1 MTEQKVYLLP
11 ENLDQ
16 LSNLGMGFV
25 IVLTF
30 FNTFALSLVDKV
42 TSGTQRFVSVTG
54 NFFAQVAEKNNTLDL
69 VKMRLMLKL
78 VKRISRNLQKLL
90 KYFDSTSILTSFLL
104 LPTGVFPIIFT
115 LDLNKLLL
123 PEKMTVII

>member
-16 LSNLGMGFV
+16 LSNPGMGFV

-42 TSGTQRFVSVTG
+42 TTGTQRFVSVIG

-69 VKMRLMLKL
+69 VKRRLMLKL

-90 KYFDSTSILTSFLL
+90 KYFDSTSILTSLLL

>member
-16 LSNLGMGFV
+16 LSNPGMGFV

-42 TSGTQRFVSVTG
+42 TTGTQRFVSVIG

-69 VKMRLMLKL
+69 VKRRLMLKL

-90 KYFDSTSILTSFLL
+90 KYFDSTSILTSLLL

-123 PEKMTVII
+123 PEKLTVII

>member
-30 FNTFALSLVDKV
+30 FNTSALSFVDKV
-42 TSGTQRFVSVTG
+42 TTGTQRFVSVIG

-104 LPTGVFPIIFT
+104 LPTGVFAIIFT

>member
-16 LSNLGMGFV
+16 LSNPGMGFV

-42 TSGTQRFVSVTG
+42 TTGTQRFVSVIG

-78 VKRISRNLQKLL
+78 VKRISRNLQKLF
-90 KYFDSTSILTSFLL
+90 KYFDSTSILTSLLL
-104 LPTGVFPIIFT
+104 LPTGVFPTIFT

-123 PEKMTVII
+123 PEKLTVII

>member
-16 LSNLGMGFV
+16 LSNPGMGFV

-42 TSGTQRFVSVTG
+42 TTGTQRFVSVIE

-90 KYFDSTSILTSFLL
+90 KYFDSTSILTSLLL

-123 PEKMTVII
+123 PETLTVII